1 MSFAHKRVV
10 FDTSTLIG
18 ALLFPRSQHAQAFR
32 DVITRH
38 QAVASVETMQELVDV
53 ISRPKFDR
61 YRAVADR
68 AEFLQR
74 YAEVVEMVIVTEAV
88 NDCRDSKDNKFL
100 ALALVIAAT
109 ANAIIS
115 SDDDLLVLNPY
126 REIEIVELAG
136 FVENTFSR

>member
-18 ALLFPRSQHAQAFR
+18 ALLYPRSQHAQAFR

-38 QAVASVETMQELVDV
+38 QAVASAETMQELVDV
-53 ISRPKFDR
+53 VARLKFDR

-68 AEFLQR
+68 AEFVRR
-74 YAEVVEMVIVTEAV
+74 YAKVVEMVIVTEAV

-100 ALALVIAAT
+100 ALAAT

-126 REIEIVELAG
+126 RGIVIVDLAG
-136 FVENTFSR
+136 FVAKVIVVR

>member
-18 ALLFPRSQHAQAFR
+18 ALLYPRSQHAQAFR

-38 QAVASVETMQELVDV
+38 QAVASAETMQELVDV
-53 ISRPKFDR
+53 VARLKFDC

-68 AEFLQR
+68 AEFVRR
-74 YAEVVEMVIVTEAV
+74 YAKVVEMVIVTEAV

-100 ALALVIAAT
+100 ALAAT

-126 REIEIVELAG
+126 RGIVIVDLAG
-136 FVENTFSR
+136 FVAKVIVVR

>member
-18 ALLFPRSQHAQAFR
+18 ALLFPRSQHAQSFR
-32 DVITRH
+32 DVIALH

-53 ISRPKFDR
+53 TSRPKFDR

-68 AEFLQR
+68 AEFVRR
-74 YAEVVEMVIVTEAV
+74 YAEVVEMVIVTEAM
-88 NDCRDSKDNKFL
+88 NDCRDSKENKFL
-100 ALALVIAAT
+100 APALA
-109 ANAIIS
+109 ANASTIIS

-126 REIEIVELAG
+126 RGIVIVDLAG
-136 FVENTFSR
+136 FVAKVIVVR

>member
-1 MSFAHKRVV
+1 MSFAHKRIV

-18 ALLFPRSQHAQAFR
+18 ALLFPRSRHAQSFR
-32 DVITRH
+32 DVIALH

-53 ISRPKFDR
+53 TSRPKFDR

-68 AEFLQR
+68 AEFVRR
-74 YAEVVEMVIVTEAV
+74 YAEVVEMVTVTETV
-88 NDCRDSKDNKFL
+88 SDCRDSKDNKFL
-100 ALALVIAAT
+100 ALAHAAT

-115 SDDDLLVLNPY
+115 SDDDLLVLNPF
-126 REIEIVELAG
+126 RGIEIVELAG

>member
-18 ALLFPRSQHAQAFR
+18 ALLFPRSQHAQSFR
-32 DVITRH
+32 DVIAHH

-53 ISRPKFDR
+53 TSRPKFDR

-68 AEFLQR
+68 AEFVRR
-74 YAEVVEMVIVTEAV
+74 YAEVVEMVIVTEAA

-100 ALALVIAAT
+100 ALALA
-109 ANAIIS
+109 ANASVIIS

-126 REIEIVELAG
+126 RGIEIVDLAG
-136 FVENTFSR
+136 FVAKPTVAQ

>member
-1 MSFAHKRVV
+1 MSFAHKCVV

-18 ALLFPRSQHAQAFR
+18 ALLFPRSQHAQSFR
-32 DVITRH
+32 DVITDH
-38 QAVASVETMQELVDV
+38 QAVASAETMQELVDV
-53 ISRPKFDR
+53 VARPKFDR

-68 AEFLQR
+68 AEFVRR
-74 YAEVVEMVIVTEAV
+74 YAEVVEMVIVTDTV

-100 ALALVIAAT
+100 ALALAAT

-126 REIEIVELAG
+126 RGIAIVDLAG
-136 FVENTFSR
+136 FSAKRIVEQ

>member
-18 ALLFPRSQHAQAFR
+18 ALLYPRSQHAQAFR

-38 QAVASVETMQELVDV
+38 QAVASAETMQELVDV
-53 ISRPKFDR
+53 VARLKFDR

-68 AEFLQR
+68 AEFVRR

-88 NDCRDSKDNKFL
+88 TDCRDSKDNKFL
-100 ALALVIAAT
+100 ALAAK

-115 SDDDLLVLNPY
+115 SDDDLLVLNPC
-126 REIEIVELAG
+126 RGIEIVDLAL
-136 FVENTFSR
+136 FAAKTIVAR

>member
-18 ALLFPRSQHAQAFR
+18 ALLYPRSQQAQAFR

-38 QAVASVETMQELVDV
+38 QAVASAETMQELVDV
-53 ISRPKFDR
+53 VARLKFDR

-68 AEFLQR
+68 AEFVRR
-74 YAEVVEMVIVTEAV
+74 YAKVVEMVIVTEAV

-100 ALALVIAAT
+100 ALAAT

-126 REIEIVELAG
+126 RGIVIVDLAG
-136 FVENTFSR
+136 FVAKVIVVR

>member
-1 MSFAHKRVV
+1 MSFAHKRIA

-18 ALLFPRSQHAQAFR
+18 ALFFPRSQHAQSFR
-32 DVITRH
+32 DVIAHH

-53 ISRPKFDR
+53 TSRPKFDR

-68 AEFLQR
+68 AEFVRR

-100 ALALVIAAT
+100 ALAAT

-126 REIEIVELAG
+126 RGIVIVDLAG
-136 FVENTFSR
+136 FVAKVIVVR

>member
-1 MSFAHKRVV
+1 MRFAHKRVV
-10 FDTSTLIG
+10 FDTSTLIS
-18 ALLFPRSQHAQAFR
+18 ALLFPRSQHAQSFR
-32 DVITRH
+32 DVITHH
-38 QAVASVETMQELVDV
+38 QAVASAETMQELVDV

-68 AEFLQR
+68 AEFVRR
-74 YAEVVEMVIVTEAV
+74 YTAVVEMVIVTETV

-100 ALALVIAAT
+100 ALALAAT

-126 REIEIVELAG
+126 RGIRVVDLALFAAKTIVA
-136 FVENTFSR
+136 R

>member
-18 ALLFPRSQHAQAFR
+18 ALLFPRSQHAQSFR
-32 DVITRH
+32 GVITRH
-38 QAVASVETMQELVDV
+38 QAVASAETTQELVDV

-68 AEFLQR
+68 AEFVRR
-74 YAEVVEMVIVTEAV
+74 YAELVEMATVTEIV
-88 NDCRDSKDNKFL
+88 HDCRDSRDNKVL
-100 ALALVIAAT
+100 ALALAAN
-109 ANAIIS
+109 ASAIIS

-126 REIEIVELAG
+126 RGIEIVDLAG
-136 FVENTFSR
+136 LVAKPTVAQ

>member
-18 ALLFPRSQHAQAFR
+18 ALLFPRSQHAQSFR
-32 DVITRH
+32 NVIAHH

-53 ISRPKFDR
+53 TSRPKFDR

-68 AEFLQR
+68 AEFVRR
-74 YAEVVEMVIVTEAV
+74 YAEVTEMVIVTETV

-100 ALALVIAAT
+100 ALALA
-109 ANAIIS
+109 ANASVIIS
-115 SDDDLLVLNPY
+115 SDDDLLVLNLY
-126 REIEIVELAG
+126 RGIEIVDLTNFAG
-136 FVENTFSR
+136 TQDQN

>member
-18 ALLFPRSQHAQAFR
+18 ALLFPRSQHAQSFR
-32 DVITRH
+32 DVIAHH

-53 ISRPKFDR
+53 TSRPKFDR

-68 AEFLQR
+68 AEFVRR

-88 NDCRDSKDNKFL
+88 TDCRDNKDNKFL
-100 ALALVIAAT
+100 ALALAAN

-126 REIEIVELAG
+126 RGIEILTLMAITAT
-136 FVENTFSR
+136 NSSRGS

>member
-38 QAVASVETMQELVDV
+38 QAVASAETMQELVDV
-53 ISRPKFDR
+53 VARPKFDR
-61 YRAVADR
+61 YRAVPDR
-68 AEFLQR
+68 AEFVRR
-74 YAEVVEMVIVTEAV
+74 YAEVVEMVIVTEIV

-100 ALALVIAAT
+100 ALALAAT

-115 SDDDLLVLNPY
+115 SDDDLLVLNPC
-126 REIEIVELAG
+126 RGIEIVDLAL
-136 FVENTFSR
+136 FAAKTIVAR

>member
-38 QAVASVETMQELVDV
+38 QAVASAETMQELVDV
-53 ISRPKFDR
+53 TSRPKFDR

-68 AEFLQR
+68 AEFVRR
-74 YAEVVEMVIVTEAV
+74 YAEVVEMVTVTETV
-88 NDCRDSKDNKFL
+88 SDCRDSKDNKFL
-100 ALALVIAAT
+100 ALALAANV
-109 ANAIIS
+109 NAIIS

-126 REIEIVELAG
+126 CGIAIVDMAGFSAKRIVEQ
-136 FVENTFSR
+136 